1 MWQDKKIHYRPNV
14 LGTGKL
20 SMKRSW
26 IMAANYKTLEYDL
39 ERFLVVINKHA
50 CNHET
55 ARDGKIW
62 EFINTVDPK
71 LNARN

>member
-20 SMKRSW
+20 SMKRSK
-26 IMAANYKTLEYDL
+26 IVAANYKTLEYDL
-39 ERFLVVINKHA
+39 ERLLNVINKHA

-71 LNARN
+71 LNAGN

>member
-20 SMKRSW
+20 SMKRSK
-26 IMAANYKTLEYDL
+26 IVAANYKTLEYDL
-39 ERFLVVINKHA
+39 ERLVVINKHA

>member
-20 SMKRSW
+20 FMKRSW
-26 IMAANYKTLEYDL
+26 IVAANYKTLEYDL

-55 ARDGKIW
+55 ARDMAKYENLSVLLIP
-62 EFINTVDPK
+62 N
-71 LNARN
+71 